1 MSNTNYRYQG
11 VFNDMSN
18 LFMIDSFLDQLS
30 SMPINNKND
39 IEILVNACLDSYG
52 IDRRYNAL
60 ILEELRDCTNLT
72 HEQLKQAALELTA
85 QLRSTNYVAATNVPP
100 SNRYPNV

>member
-11 VFNDMSN
+11 VFDDNSN
-18 LFMIDSFLDQLS
+18 PFITISPLDQMN
-30 SMPINNKND
+30 SMTINNKND
-39 IEILVNACLDSYG
+39 IEALVNTCLDSYG
-52 IDRRYNAL
+52 IDRRYSAL

-72 HEQLKQAALELTA
+72 HEQLTQAALELTA
-85 QLRSTNYVAATNVPP
+85 QLRSNNSVASTNIPP